1 MAQQGPFGADDDGKT
16 VILPNPGGRS
26 PVHTPPVSQSPP
38 PAQPAMPAVD
48 LQLLNGASSAN
59 TLLSL
64 ASPLLSLSARLRV
77 TVSYAGIEQLK
88 QNLLK
93 EVAEFET
100 RALQSGLLPEQVKSA
115 SYVLCAFMDEV
126 IQNTPWGVQSNWGHM
141 CLLISVHREAWG
153 GERFFQVLD
162 YALKQASQ
170 NVQLVELCYV
180 LLGFG
185 FQGKYRVI
193 ANGLNELETVRA
205 ELYQAIQRIRG
216 DFAVELS
223 PHWQGQNT
231 GKKSL
236 AAQIPLWVI
245 SAVAASVLLLSY
257 FAFLFALNAS
267 SDPVYKQLLGL
278 AKEAAP
284 QYADSPLPAAVPA
297 AAKSLQRFIPLL
309 SAEISQNMV
318 EVADDKIIRIR
329 NSFASGSDQIKPEF
343 LPMLK
348 KIAKELENGQ
358 DSIVVTGH
366 TDDKAIV
373 SAKFPSNWH
382 LSVARAKNVLTI
394 LQSSANLSGSSRSEG
409 RGDGEPL
416 VSNDSAEHRALNRR
430 VDILIK

>member
-1 MAQQGPFGADDDGKT
+1 MAQQGPFGAEDDGKT

-26 PVHTPPVSQSPP
+26 PVSAPPVNNSPP
-38 PAQPAMPAVD
+38 PTRSVVD
-48 LQLLNGASSAN
+48 LQILTGQTSAN

-64 ASPLLSLSARLRV
+64 ASPLLSLSARLRLI
-77 TVSYAGIEQLK
+77 VSYAGIEQLK
-88 QNLLK
+88 QSLLK
-93 EVAEFET
+93 EMSEFET

-115 SYVLCAFMDEV
+115 SYVLCTYMDEV

-141 CLLISVHREAWG
+141 CLLISVHREGWG

-162 YALKQASQ
+162 YAQKQPTQ
-170 NVQLVELCYV
+170 NLQLVELCYV
-180 LLGFG
+180 LISFG

-193 ANGLNELETVRA
+193 ANGANELDKIRS
-205 ELYQAIQRIRG
+205 ELYQTIQRIRG

-223 PHWQGQNT
+223 PHWQGQNS

-257 FAFLFALNAS
+257 FAFLFVLNAS
-267 SDPVYKQLLGL
+267 SDPVYKQLLSL
-278 AKEAAP
+278 AKEPMPMPQFAGAPMPAAP
-284 QYADSPLPAAVPA
+284 P
-297 AAKSLQRFIPLL
+297 AAKSLQRFIPIL

-358 DSIVVTGH
+358 DSILVTGH

-382 LSVARAKNVLTI
+382 LSTARAKNVLTI
-394 LQSSANLSGSSRSEG
+394 LQASANLSGSSRGEG

>member
-1 MAQQGPFGADDDGKT
+1 MVQQGPFGADDDGKT

-26 PVHTPPVSQSPP
+26 PVHAPPVSNM
-38 PAQPAMPAVD
+38 PAQPAAPAVD
-48 LQLLNGASSAN
+48 LQMLTGNTSAN

-88 QNLLK
+88 QSLLK
-93 EVAEFET
+93 EVSEFET
-100 RALQSGLLPEQVKSA
+100 RSLQSGLLPEQVKSA
-115 SYVLCAFMDEV
+115 SYVLCAYMDEV
-126 IQNTPWGVQSNWGHM
+126 IQNTPWGAQSNWGHM

-180 LLGFG
+180 LISFG

-193 ANGLNELETVRA
+193 ANGSNELDKVRA
-205 ELYQAIQRIRG
+205 ELYQTIQRIRG
-216 DFAVELS
+216 DFPVELS

-236 AAQIPLWVI
+236 ATQIPLWVI

-267 SDPVYKQLLGL
+267 SDPVYKQLLSL
-278 AKEAAP
+278 AKEP
-284 QYADSPLPAAVPA
+284 TPLPQFAGSPMPAATPA

-309 SAEISQNMV
+309 STEISQNMV
-318 EVADDKIIRIR
+318 EVVDDKIIRIR

-382 LSVARAKNVLTI
+382 LSVARAKNVLAI
-394 LQSSANLSGSSRSEG
+394 LQSAANLPGASRSEG